1 MTEPVD
7 VSSLLQLRALQRPG
21 QPDMV
26 GRIVGRFLEETDE
39 RITTLRAAV
48 VAGDPHS
55 LERAA
60 HALKG
65 VAGTV
70 GAHELRDLAL
80 QLEQLGQTGHTSGAA
95 ELVSALEHAYAR
107 ARPTFEALRS
117 GV

>member
-39 RITTLRAAV
+39 RIARLQTAV
-48 VAGDPHS
+48 GADDPHS

-65 VAGTV
+65 ISGTV
-70 GAHELRDLAL
+70 GAHELRELAL
-80 QLEQLGQTGHTSGAA
+80 QLEQLGHAGHTRGAA
-95 ELVSALEHAYAR
+95 ELLSALERAYAR

>member
-26 GRIVGRFLEETDE
+26 GRIVVRFLEETDE
-39 RITTLRAAV
+39 RITTMQAAV
-48 VAGDPHS
+48 AAGDPHS

-65 VAGTV
+65 IAGTV
-70 GAHELRDLAL
+70 GAHELRELAL
-80 QLEQLGQTGHTSGAA
+80 QLEQLGQTGQTGGAA
-95 ELVSALEHAYAR
+95 ELLSALERAYAR

>member
-1 MTEPVD
+1 
-7 VSSLLQLRALQRPG
+7 
-21 QPDMV
+21 MV
-26 GRIVGRFLEETDE
+26 GRIIGRFLEETDE

-48 VAGDPHS
+48 AADDPHS

-80 QLEQLGQTGHTSGAA
+80 QLEQLGQTGHTGGAA
-95 ELVSALEHAYAR
+95 ELVSALERAFAR

-117 GV
+117 GE